1 MMPGVVGHAAVEERR
16 IERQMG
22 CMAGFLQLFD
32 RHHIPTGKRH
42 FATRHLPTTPLAEST
57 APSETSDAP
66 WPSFFKASHP
76 SPSSPE
82 PCPSSPESRFPV
94 DTPTR
99 LSHPLPLPVFEVK
112 DGVMSSWKL
121 RDIPR
126 FSLDSRAVVDG
137 KGKLGLGPL
146 EIRTAVRVA
155 SAIQSD
161 SSEVA
166 EHRRSPSVVARLIG
180 VETLPSTGGVAEAE
194 PERGALRRSASE
206 SRVPR
211 DAPYS
216 SFVEACSFREPSPQP
231 LVAVPNSAEVFFKTA
246 NLDHVRLSDAKKL
259 LSAPRPIPLTSLQ
272 RRSFFDVEDFFP
284 EPKRSGMLY
293 GEIEKRLRMRGIDE
307 PTKDLETLKQILEA
321 LQMKGLLHSK
331 PSAHRTNGR
340 INLIYDFQVGAPVV
354 MMNTASKP
362 PRFPPSEP
370 PPPPKSSAGCHSAS
384 PVWRKPAMV
393 GRSIITNE
401 RTVQRS
407 PSNAAVKK
415 NPHPQRWIST
425 ARSPTSSPK
434 RAGPEL
440 LGIGSPRSRTPRV
453 AASHKE
459 PVHPLAEDNT
469 STTISESSISAS
481 SPSGLEGS
489 RAEHKSG
496 RSLVERCDKL
506 LHSITAFAGAD
517 QVAAV
522 DQQPSPVS
530 VLDSSSFLG
539 EGVSPSPLAKRSI
552 DFKDQTADGWEEQWS
567 SAAWRNHGDRI
578 DGPGEVDHDY
588 AYVCDVLRVSDR
600 NGEASDAVYT
610 ILEKRCCRHRGA
622 SSAARLHRRLL
633 FDAVAEILERSR
645 RVCPWEAFSRAGPP
659 PADGGEEVVRQ
670 VWTEVRRIREQ
681 MAADDQDGA
690 ACAAVRKDMT
700 ARHAEGWSLP
710 AVEISDAVL
719 LIERLIFKDLVVET
733 IRALADA
740 GNESRPLLSR
750 RKLLF

>member
-16 IERQMG
+16 IERQMR

-32 RHHIPTGKRH
+32 CHHITTGKRH
-42 FATRHLPTTPLAEST
+42 FATHHLHTTPLAEST
-57 APSETSDAP
+57 APSETSDASS
-66 WPSFFKASHP
+66 PSFFKKSHP
-76 SPSSPE
+76 PLSSPE
-82 PCPSSPESRFPV
+82 PCPSLLESRFLV
-94 DTPTR
+94 DTPAR

-121 RDIPR
+121 RDTPR
-126 FSLDSRAVVDG
+126 LSLDSRAVVDA

-155 SAIQSD
+155 SVNQSD

-180 VETLPSTGGVAEAE
+180 VETLPSTGSVAEAK
-194 PERGALRRSASE
+194 PERGELRRSASD
-206 SRVPR
+206 SGVPR
-211 DAPYS
+211 DAPYY

-231 LVAVPNSAEVFFKTA
+231 LEAVPISAEVFFKTV
-246 NLDHVRLSDAKKL
+246 NLDQFRISDAKKL
-259 LSAPRPIPLTSLQ
+259 VSPPRPIPLTPLQ
-272 RRSFFDVEDFFP
+272 RRSFFDWEDLFP

-321 LQMKGLLHSK
+321 LQLKGLLHSK

-340 INLIYDFQVGAPVV
+340 INLIYDFQTGAPVV

-362 PRFPPSEP
+362 PRFPSSEP
-370 PPPPKSSAGCHSAS
+370 PPSKSSAGCHSAS
-384 PVWRKPAMV
+384 PVWRKPATV
-393 GRSIITNE
+393 NRSIIIANE
-401 RTVQRS
+401 RTVHRR
-407 PSNAAVKK
+407 PLNAAVKK
-415 NPHPQRWIST
+415 NPQPQRWIST
-425 ARSPTSSPK
+425 VCSPTSTPK

-440 LGIGSPRSRTPRV
+440 LATGSPRSRTPRV
-453 AASHKE
+453 TASHKE
-459 PVHPLAEDNT
+459 PVHPLAKDNT

-481 SPSGLEGS
+481 SPSGFERS
-489 RAEHKSG
+489 KAENRSG
-496 RSLVERCDKL
+496 RSLLERCDKL
-506 LHSITAFAGAD
+506 LHSITAFARAD

-530 VLDSSSFLG
+530 VLDSLSYLG
-539 EGVSPSPLAKRSI
+539 EDVSPSPLAKRSI
-552 DFKDQTADGWEEQWS
+552 DFKDQTADEREQWS
-567 SAAWRNHGDRI
+567 LAAWRNHGDRI

-600 NGEASDAVYT
+600 NGDASDAVYT
-610 ILEKRCCRHRGA
+610 ILERRCCRHRGA
-622 SSAARLHRRLL
+622 SRAGRLHRRLL
-633 FDAVAEILERSR
+633 FDTVAEILERSR
-645 RVCPWEAFSRAGPP
+645 GVCPWEAFSCAGPP
-659 PADGGEEVVRQ
+659 QADGGEEVVRQ

-681 MAADDQDGA
+681 VAADGQDGA
-690 ACAAVRKDMT
+690 ACGAVRKDMA

-719 LIERLIFKDLVVET
+719 LIERLIFKDLVVE
-733 IRALADA
+733 IILALADA
-740 GNESRPLLSR
+740 ANESRPLLSR